1 MEVLTM
7 GTKQHRCNKCGQL
20 SYNGQYRGHRFFC
33 SDCLEYHRISDADTY
48 GDKLTKEQL
57 KQQQSRNAQEQLL
70 RLVRNAKPVSFYT
83 KKINRNGTNF
93 LDVEA
98 NIYMNSIDWG
108 KMKKDYGALLKDKV
122 TDPQLL
128 DDIIKYRDKILKHRL
143 SCDVKLFSKGAE
155 VGELKVYRI
164 LVEDAH
170 HIVKFWTGQNI
181 DPSSVNNQVYNFQRE
196 LNLSGRGGEVRAS
209 KVPSR
214 YTNIDKVKLRFS
226 FS

>member
-48 GDKLTKEQL
+48 GSKLTREQL
-57 KQQQSRNAQEQLL
+57 KQQQSRKAQEQLL
-70 RLVRNAKPVSFYT
+70 RLVRNAKPIDFYT
-83 KKINRNGTNF
+83 KKINRAGTNF

-98 NIYMNSIDWG
+98 NPYMNSIDWG
-108 KMKKDYGALLKDKV
+108 KMKNDYGTLLKNKV
-122 TDPQLL
+122 TDSKLL

-143 SCDVKLFSKGAE
+143 SCDVKLFSKGIE

-164 LVEDAH
+164 LVEDGH